1 MGGVKKLTKF
11 LENNNLSTEVDEVSR
26 LPITREG
33 YAKIREE
40 MDKLKREDRPYI
52 IKEIAIARAHGDLS
66 ENAEYHAAR
75 EKQGWIEAKI
85 RVLETNLA
93 ESEIVDVPKGPKSQ
107 VSFGVSVKLED
118 LDTGDEK
125 IYRIVGPHEADINEG
140 KISITAPLARAML
153 GKKPGDE
160 VIVKAA
166 NTKEYEIIEIF

>member
-1 MGGVKKLTKF
+1 ME
-11 LENNNLSTEVDEVSR
+11 ENAVSR

-33 YAKIREE
+33 YGKIRDE
-40 MDKLKREDRPYI
+40 MDRLKREARPQI
-52 IKEIAIARAHGDLS
+52 IKEIAAARAHGDLS

-85 RVLETNLA
+85 RDFETKLA
-93 ESEIVDVPKGPKSQ
+93 ESEIVDVPKGPKAR
-107 VSFGVSVKLED
+107 VSFGVRVKLED

-153 GKKPGDE
+153 GKEPGDE

-166 NTKEYEIIEIF
+166 NTKEYEIIEILDD